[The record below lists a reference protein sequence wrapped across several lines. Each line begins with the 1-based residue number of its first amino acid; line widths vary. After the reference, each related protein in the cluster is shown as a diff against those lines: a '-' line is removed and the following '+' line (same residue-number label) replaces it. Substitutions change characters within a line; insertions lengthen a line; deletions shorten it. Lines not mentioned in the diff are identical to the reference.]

1 MRNEIADAEAQAAA
15 LLEQLQTARAF
26 PEIERLLRA
35 YVQVRFFLE
44 EEDLALETFN
54 ALGHMSIARTT
65 GMDPASVLT
74 ADLSVRCDSSSS
86 VLTKKILLIIAL
98 NRALNLEISPEEAV
112 GITTLPA
119 LIERTA
125 RVLLAPPC

>member
-15 LLEQLQTARAF
+15 LLDQLQTARAF

-35 YVQVRFFLE
+35 YVQARFFLE

-65 GMDPASVLT
+65 GMDPA
-74 ADLSVRCDSSSS
+74 S